1 MILQKATIVKWRA
14 VFRKENRSFSYV
26 NQIDISSGWIWMFS
40 FEHPLYLQS
49 RPQWSR
55 VENKLLLEPRWWPV
69 ASCTRWATCKC
80 RSDNPWEVRRSKR
93 DLFDLITNEQERKRE
108 GEENVGFERSSTDP
122 GGQVGDKEGA
132 KMGYGSIDSVQVISN
147 LAYCAF
153 YVYKHW

>member
-1 MILQKATIVKWRA
+1 MSILFIC
-14 VFRKENRSFSYV
+14 NRDLSDQELKINCY
-26 NQIDISSGWIWMFS
+26 
-40 FEHPLYLQS
+40 QS
-49 RPQWSR
+49 QGGG
-55 VENKLLLEPRWWPV
+55 PV

-93 DLFDLITNEQERKRE
+93 ELFDLITNEQERKRE
-108 GEENVGFERSSTDP
+108 GVENVGFERSSTDP

-153 YVYKHW
+153 YVYKH